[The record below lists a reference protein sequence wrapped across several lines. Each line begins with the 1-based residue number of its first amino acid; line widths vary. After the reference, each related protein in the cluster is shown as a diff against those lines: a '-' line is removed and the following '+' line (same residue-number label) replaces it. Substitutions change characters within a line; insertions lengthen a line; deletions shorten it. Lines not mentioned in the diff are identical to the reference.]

1 MSVARLMTD
10 LTRLGIRIEAHGDR
24 LRYSPRS
31 AMTPDLA
38 DRLKAHKAE
47 LLSIL
52 RGGDESPDES
62 PKVDLTDAAEL
73 WQAIVDELA
82 DDPRFPP
89 DIMTALRAAD
99 ARWISSPE

>member
-52 RGGDESPDES
+52 RGGDESP
-62 PKVDLTDAAEL
+62 KVDLTDAAEL

-82 DDPRFPP
+82 DDPKFPP